1 MQNLFHTF
9 ILSSSVLVLLS
20 ACSGGGGGSG
30 GTGTTTT
37 KATGALSIPDI
48 NCGSS
53 ACLNSSTS
61 MVSPMAMNSAEEV
74 AAYGELAYDKF
85 NTEYL
90 PKINENL
97 YKMES
102 TFKTLGYETC
112 DQIVGISNDTDQ
124 SLGSGYTV
132 TITSVTTTS
141 PFGGTT
147 SKRFVVKYSSDAVA
161 EIQMGCSGTV
171 RTIYVKVFADSTNH
185 YEVWAKVDS
194 ANTDAKSLEA
204 AADIGSGKLTLYF
217 NSTSATA
224 FTLGAIGKDY
234 PNPYDSGT
242 PISFSIFG
250 QASLG
255 SPKIAKISYSSNN
268 AAAPPTSYS
277 APDTNWAGTSIGHCY
292 SNLDSGTVDN
302 AGTACS
308 SLSSASPTTSGVRGH
323 TGAGTTWIVNDYS
336 TAIPG
341 IL

>member
-1 MQNLFHTF
+1 MRNLFHTF

-53 ACLNSSTS
+53 ACLNSSKS
-61 MVSPMAMNSAEEV
+61 MVSPMAMNSGEEV
-74 AAYGELAYDKF
+74 AAYGELVYDKF

-102 TFKTLGYETC
+102 AFKTQGYETC
-112 DQIVGISNDTDQ
+112 DQIVGVANTTDQ

-132 TITSVTTTS
+132 TITSATTTS

-171 RTIYVKVFADSTNH
+171 RTIYVKVFVDSTNH

-194 ANTDAKSLEA
+194 ANANAKSLEA
-204 AADIGSGKLTLYF
+204 AADIGSAKLTLYF